1 MLLSVGSLSPETSAS
16 ALLIFRPSTSLRLL
30 RRSNEIN
37 PRDVLS
43 FVVCGCDGVT
53 INAGTDYTLL
63 VALSE
68 GTTNSVNVV
77 LNGKSVVSYTYNY
90 LVHDGG
96 LGLLARYGAASFD
109 NLLIRGDDPTVKS
122 I

>member
-1 MLLSVGSLSPETSAS
+1 M
-16 ALLIFRPSTSLRLL
+16 
-30 RRSNEIN
+30 
-37 PRDVLS
+37 
-43 FVVCGCDGVT
+43 T